1 MKILSKV
8 YNDILQNTPNLP
20 TETGGLIGME
30 NGIVSEYYKDIG
42 ISTEKIDQYIPN
54 VNDLNRI
61 IEKWNKENILFCRIY
76 HSHYLGDMRLS
87 KGDMQ
92 YIKSIL
98 KALQSITDRLYFPLV
113 FPKKE
118 ILVFQAVICKSNV
131 MIFHKNIILV

>member
-1 MKILSKV
+1 
-8 YNDILQNTPNLP
+8 
-20 TETGGLIGME
+20 ME

-61 IEKWNKENILFCRIY
+61 IEKWNKENILFCGIY